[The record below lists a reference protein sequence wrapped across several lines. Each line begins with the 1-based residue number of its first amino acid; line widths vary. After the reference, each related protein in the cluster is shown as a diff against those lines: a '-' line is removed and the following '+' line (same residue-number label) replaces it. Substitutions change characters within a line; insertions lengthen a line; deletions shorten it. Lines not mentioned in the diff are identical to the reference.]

1 MADSATGGSPSTF
14 CWLPFGAGPRGCLG
28 TRLGLTEV
36 VIGVALL
43 LQRFDFDFDRK
54 DDGLKYKYDLTLNLE
69 GTTRCTA
76 TPLSST

>member
-1 MADSATGGSPSTF
+1 MDDPATGGAGSTF

-43 LQRFDFDFDRK
+43 LQRFDFAFDGAGG
-54 DDGLKYKYDLTLNLE
+54 GLKYKYDLTLNLE
-69 GTTRCTA
+69 GTTRCSA
-76 TPLSST
+76 TPREG